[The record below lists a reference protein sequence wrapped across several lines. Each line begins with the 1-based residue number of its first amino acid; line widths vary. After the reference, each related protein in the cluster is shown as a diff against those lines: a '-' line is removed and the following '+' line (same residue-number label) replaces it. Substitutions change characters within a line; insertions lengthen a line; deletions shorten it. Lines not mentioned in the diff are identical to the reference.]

1 MELKKVNTLLFTD
14 NTVMIRQLIVVFR
27 DLPLC

>member
-14 NTVMIRQLIVVFR
+14 NTVMIRQLIVVFT
-27 DLPLC
+27 DLP

>member
-27 DLPLC
+27 DLP